1 MAKFIAGHP
10 VDDVALAVD
19 EKGALH
25 LGTRRDDGIV
35 RSHPAQDVERRPAH
49 VDLVAAGHKKWGA
62 LDDGWS
68 EPIAAQPVSGRQTG
82 DTGP

>member
-49 VDLVAAGHKKWGA
+49 VDLVAARHKRRGA
-62 LDDGWS
+62 L
-68 EPIAAQPVSGRQTG
+68 EAAQPVSGRQRR
-82 DTGP
+82 PSRLA

>member
-1 MAKFIAGHP
+1 
-10 VDDVALAVD
+10 VL
-19 EKGALH
+19 
-25 LGTRRDDGIV
+25 DDGIV

-49 VDLVAAGHKKWGA
+49 VDLVAAGHKRWGA

-82 DTGP
+82 DEIKTSIAPRLGDP